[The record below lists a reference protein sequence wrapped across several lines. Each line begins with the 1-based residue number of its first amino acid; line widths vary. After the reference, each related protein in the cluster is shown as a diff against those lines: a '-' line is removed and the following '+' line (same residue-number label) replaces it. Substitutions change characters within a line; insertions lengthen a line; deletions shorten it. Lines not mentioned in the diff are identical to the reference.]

1 MSKDFFTRKR
11 IKIADLYFNAGQ
23 VPGLPKNPRFIKDAK
38 FAAMCQSIREDPE
51 YLEVREVLVYEY
63 QGVNVVI
70 GGEMRT
76 RGAKAE
82 GMKDVP
88 CKVFPES
95 TSVDKIRAYAIKD
108 NAHYGEWDQDALAND
123 WEAGVLKEWGVD
135 EASWGQPSEET
146 DYSDKNKEIDPDSF
160 FDEMDLKFRY
170 TKDQYMEVQE
180 RLNVVCAKQ
189 KVETKE
195 DALLELL
202 MFYERH
208 GS

>member
-1 MSKDFFTRKR
+1 MSKDLFTRKR
-11 IKIADLYFNAGQ
+11 IKIADLSFNTGQ
-23 VPGLPKNPRFIKDAK
+23 VPGLPKNPRFIRDAK

-82 GMKDVP
+82 GHKDVP
-88 CKVFPES
+88 CKVFPEC

-108 NAHYGEWDQDALAND
+108 NAHYGEWDQGALAND

-135 EASWGQPSEET
+135 EASWGYDKVSEEDIDALFVDRENQENEGLNRIILNYTDT
-146 DYSDKNKEIDPDSF
+146 DYEKVHERIKEIGGTPEKIF
-160 FDEMDLKFRY
+160 F
-170 TKDQYMEVQE
+170 
-180 RLNVVCAKQ
+180 N
-189 KVETKE
+189 
-195 DALLELL
+195 LLEIKK
-202 MFYERH
+202 
-208 GS
+208 